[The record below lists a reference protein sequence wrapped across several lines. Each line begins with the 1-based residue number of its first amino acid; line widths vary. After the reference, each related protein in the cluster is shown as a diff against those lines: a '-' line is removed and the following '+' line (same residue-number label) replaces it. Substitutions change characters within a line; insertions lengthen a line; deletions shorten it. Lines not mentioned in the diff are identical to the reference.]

1 MKVLLET
8 YDFVM
13 VQLAFD
19 DAILLRSLSP
29 PLVKNSCKLPKLEL
43 PKFSGNPMDWP
54 GLWDLFQTSI
64 HSGDGLSDVDR
75 FNYLRKYFYGYS
87 AACVS
92 SLSLI

>member
-8 YDFVM
+8 YYFVM
-13 VQLAFD
+13 VQLASD

-29 PLVKNSCKLPKLEL
+29 PFVKSSCKWPKLEL
-43 PKFSGNPMDWP
+43 PKFSGNPMDWQ
-54 GLWDLFQTSI
+54 GLLDQFQTSI
-64 HSGDGLSDVDR
+64 HSGDGLSDIDR
-75 FNYLRKYFYGYS
+75 FNYLKKYFYGSS